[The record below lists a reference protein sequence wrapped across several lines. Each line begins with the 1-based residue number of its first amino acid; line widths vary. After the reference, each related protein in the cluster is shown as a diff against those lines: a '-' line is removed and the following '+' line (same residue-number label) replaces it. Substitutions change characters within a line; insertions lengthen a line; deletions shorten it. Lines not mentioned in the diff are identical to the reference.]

1 MQFLYNPPYSMILN
15 CFWTP
20 ELSVQC
26 PVDVKIASHMIYI
39 CNSRFFIINFI
50 IIKYVLDVY
59 LQDLNLRNYIITTVS
74 SSASISVLLEA
85 ILLVTDFDSSL
96 AFTIWL
102 LVLLTLV
109 VGVPELV
116 EGIISVLSRDWL
128 RWCVA
133 KWTDRVR
140 AWQKPL
146 PQISHLKGFS
156 SAWIYLK

>member
-1 MQFLYNPPYSMILN
+1 
-15 CFWTP
+15 
-20 ELSVQC
+20 
-26 PVDVKIASHMIYI
+26 MIYI

-102 LVLLTLV
+102 LVFLTLV

-116 EGIISVLSRDWL
+116 EGIISVLSRD
-128 RWCVA
+128 
-133 KWTDRVR
+133 
-140 AWQKPL
+140 
-146 PQISHLKGFS
+146 
-156 SAWIYLK
+156 

>member
-1 MQFLYNPPYSMILN
+1 
-15 CFWTP
+15 
-20 ELSVQC
+20 
-26 PVDVKIASHMIYI
+26 MIYI

-116 EGIISVLSRDWL
+116 EGIISVLSRD
-128 RWCVA
+128 
-133 KWTDRVR
+133 
-140 AWQKPL
+140 
-146 PQISHLKGFS
+146 
-156 SAWIYLK
+156 